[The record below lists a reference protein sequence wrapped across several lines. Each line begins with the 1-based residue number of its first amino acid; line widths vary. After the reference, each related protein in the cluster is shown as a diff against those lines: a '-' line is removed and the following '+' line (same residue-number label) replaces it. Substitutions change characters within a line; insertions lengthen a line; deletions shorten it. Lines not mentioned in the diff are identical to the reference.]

1 LGTICTDVIRICS
14 GKAGLREKWNLW
26 KLLRFII
33 QIGLQFTEGSGMPRT
48 EHCCFPLLFLSPL
61 PHRAPP
67 VLALVDLEEEE
78 S

>member
-1 LGTICTDVIRICS
+1 M
-14 GKAGLREKWNLW
+14 LRKGRVKGEIKKNMEIAEIHNLDW
-26 KLLRFII
+26 ITVHK
-33 QIGLQFTEGSGMPRT
+33 GSGMPRT